1 MSRAKLQETRV
12 ADLLVVS
19 LVLRTEGDYSFFR
32 GGVRL
37 CVRKVGL
44 REMEE
49 GGKRGLAKRNKMKW
63 RKKRRNWKKITE
75 GGRKCI

>member
-1 MSRAKLQETRV
+1 MSRAKLQETRA

-44 REMEE
+44 REME
-49 GGKRGLAKRNKMKW
+49 GGGE
-63 RKKRRNWKKITE
+63 TE
-75 GGRKCI
+75 TG

>member
-32 GGVRL
+32 GGFRL

-44 REMEE
+44 REMEG
-49 GGKRGLAKRNKMKW
+49 GGKRGLAKRNKM
-63 RKKRRNWKKITE
+63 E
-75 GGRKCI
+75 